1 MFEKPEKTI
10 YCSHKCEFKLA
21 HIEKK
26 KVLQGAIKN
35 YVKKS
40 PKTKRS
46 LLRIITE

>member
-26 KVLQGAIKN
+26 VLQGAIKN

-40 PKTKRS
+40 STTKRS